1 MSDYMEKFRLDK
13 KTAFVIGGLGL
24 IGKEVSTAFAMAGA
38 KTFVIDIE
46 SKQGHFFEMEMGKK
60 GYETKRTILNRTPR

>member
-24 IGKEVSTAFAMAGA
+24 IGKEVSIAFAEAGA
-38 KTFVIDIE
+38 KTIVIDLDID
-46 SKQGHFFEMEMGKK
+46 K
-60 GYETKRTILNRTPR
+60 GAFCCI